1 MQRLEHLI
9 CSKVD
14 RFAAVLKDSAAS
26 DEPVDLTLGYM
37 CLTSEIILD
46 YCFGKPFGALDAPG
60 FRFPL
65 ILAIE
70 QFFDSNLATHYFPHI
85 FNPLIRLLGTFPA
98 SMQGPFAA
106 VMALK
111 NGCRE
116 RIVQLMQRKEAS
128 DTEPT
133 MLDVALNPNK
143 EKGQPQL
150 SLDQLTDDVVVTF
163 VAGTDTTAHTLC
175 QGTYGVLANPTIAK
189 RLSQE
194 LREAIPTRDTPVSF
208 SMLEKLPYLVSCAN
222 EAELLLQ
229 YRG

>member
-9 CSKVD
+9 CNKVD
-14 RFAAVLKDSAAS
+14 RFAAVLKDAAAN
-26 DEPVDLTLGYM
+26 DEPVNLTLGNM
-37 CLTSEIILD
+37 CLTGEIILD
-46 YCFGKPFGALDAPG
+46 YCFGKPLGALDAPG
-60 FRFPL
+60 FQFPL

-70 QFFDSNLATHYFPHI
+70 QFFDSNLATHYFPQI
-85 FNPLIRLLGTFPA
+85 FNPLIRLLGALPA

-111 NGCRE
+111 TGCRE
-116 RIVQLMQRKEAS
+116 RIVQLMQRKETS

-133 MLDVALNPNK
+133 MLDVALNPNT

-150 SLDQLTDDVVVTF
+150 SLTQLTDDVVVTF
-163 VAGTDTTAHTLC
+163 VAGTDTTAHTMC
-175 QGTYGVLANPTIAK
+175 QGTYGVLANPAIAQ

-208 SMLEKLPYLVSCAN
+208 SMLEKLPYLVSFAG
-222 EAELLLQ
+222 EAGSVLQ
-229 YRG
+229 